1 MGFFLLGR
9 GRDTGDLRLISSEL
23 YSNRADALD
32 ALTLLSGEPT
42 FEHRD
47 AEVFVLDLDSGVPI
61 LLVSTPAATPVA
73 AVEEPTPDEAPAED
87 ESETMPNDAPVEEPV
102 DDTAHDAGVW
112 EAPSEVVDDTP
123 AEEPEGTGLAGA
135 LKRATGALESE
146 GIVAPDSI
154 GPAAIEESSELP
166 SVLDQPWL
174 AETVEEDDSSKAEAP
189 ITEAEPE
196 AAWPWDTVADKGAG
210 PEPVAAADLEAE
222 AVPEAETEPEPEPI
236 IEAEPEPAIEGE
248 AEPEAPTEPA
258 EPVLEVPAYVPDPF
272 EEPANDPDDFL
283 KLISTDDSSSAGRT
297 VVMGAYAD
305 ESAPQ
310 PVDEAPLPAALVDD
324 DNEIDSILADL
335 GPVETPA
342 LAAEAAGEPLAAGS
356 PTDGLT
362 CDDCVYVNTCPN
374 QEGLDPATCGNF
386 QWKTA

>member
-47 AEVFVLDLDSGVPI
+47 AEVFVLDLESGVPI
-61 LLVSTPAATPVA
+61 LLVSTPAAPVVAIVETPSDEVPA
-73 AVEEPTPDEAPAED
+73 IDEVETPPDDTPAKEPI
-87 ESETMPNDAPVEEPV
+87 

-112 EAPSEVVDDTP
+112 EAPSELVDDTP
-123 AEEPEGTGLAGA
+123 AEEPEKAGLAKA
-135 LKRATGALESE
+135 LKQATGALESE

-154 GPAAIEESSELP
+154 GPAAIEASPEP
-166 SVLDQPWL
+166 ISVLDQPWL
-174 AETVEEDDSSKAEAP
+174 AEADAEEDSSQPEEP
-189 ITEAEPE
+189 IAQVEPE
-196 AAWPWDTVADKGAG
+196 AAWPWDTAADKGA
-210 PEPVAAADLEAE
+210 PAEPVAAAN
-222 AVPEAETEPEPEPI
+222 V
-236 IEAEPEPAIEGE
+236 EAEPETEPVGE
-248 AEPEAPTEPA
+248 PESEPVVEAEVEPEAPVAPA
-258 EPVLEVPAYVPDPF
+258 EPTGDIPAYVPDPF

-283 KLISTDDSSSAGRT
+283 KLISTDDSSSATRT

-305 ESAPQ
+305 ESAQ
-310 PVDEAPLPAALVDD
+310 QAVDETPLPAALVDD
-324 DNEIDSILADL
+324 DGEIDSILADL

-342 LAAEAAGEPLAAGS
+342 LVAEVAGEPLAAAS
-356 PTDGLT
+356 LTEGLT

-374 QEGLDPATCGNF
+374 QDGRDPATCGNF
-386 QWKTA
+386 QWKSV

>member
-32 ALTLLSGEPT
+32 ALTFMSGEPT

-61 LLVSTPAATPVA
+61 LLVSTPAAPVA
-73 AVEEPTPDEAPAED
+73 AIVEATPDEAPAED
-87 ESETMPNDAPVEEPV
+87 EAETTPDDAPVEEPV

-154 GPAAIEESSELP
+154 GPAAIEENSELP

-174 AETVEEDDSSKAEAP
+174 AETDEEDDPSTPEVP
-189 ITEAEPE
+189 ITQAEPE
-196 AAWPWDTVADKGAG
+196 AAWPWDTAADKGT
-210 PEPVAAADLEAE
+210 EPVAAAVFEAE
-222 AVPEAETEPEPEPI
+222 AESEPEPEPI
-236 IEAEPEPAIEGE
+236 IEAEPEPVIEAE
-248 AEPEAPTEPA
+248 AEPEAPAVPV

-272 EEPANDPDDFL
+272 EEPASDPDDFL

-305 ESAPQ
+305 ESAPES
-310 PVDEAPLPAALVDD
+310 VDEAPLPAALVDD

-342 LAAEAAGEPLAAGS
+342 LTAEAAVEPLAAGS